1 MEKKE
6 RCFRQ
11 ADSRH
16 MREELRRLVEYHVYL
31 ERYVAKTFNKLRSN
45 TFAIGLV
52 SSEGALLDLYPHD
65 KTAQENLFH
74 GEIQV
79 SDLWCGIGHNAVSE
93 GLKVR
98 RSRMSVGAE
107 NEADILKQYAVY
119 FAIMNMNDIYEP
131 YALQPPFGIVILT
144 PLGYASDVF
153 FAMSVGIAHDLMLNV
168 QFKSTSVKFYER
180 SGKGVLV
187 VDSMMA
193 EETLITYCNEEL
205 LRILDVPAADLRYQ
219 PVGKLINPLP
229 DNTKFWEIVEEC
241 KVVSNEPMRLRV
253 GGSEVECLVTTDAYK
268 QPSIKSTG
276 VIFYLTTQRKISEE
290 LSEKMANGAVKTFD
304 DIIGGDHSLKNMIER
319 AKRMALTDSNIM
331 ILGESGTGKDVL
343 AQAIHNG
350 SQRRRKPFIA
360 LNCGAMPKDLIESE
374 LFGYEAGAF
383 TGAKKNGNMGKFEL
397 AMGGTIFLDEIGEMP
412 LDLQAKLL
420 RVVEQKQ
427 LMRLGGSR
435 LITVDVKIIA
445 ATNADIWE
453 MIEKKQFRAD
463 LFYRLST
470 MRLNLM
476 PLRERKGDI
485 IPLCEYFIRR
495 ISKRIGKDNI
505 MRLTDES
512 KALLLSMDWL
522 GNIRELQNLIEC
534 IVQLYPGDLILPQY
548 ILENT
553 MSYQRPAAL
562 EMRAAPPAA
571 RERERLPEPP
581 LPRLGAVTREELENA
596 LEVCG
601 QNRTKAAK
609 YLGISRRTIYRKL
622 EEYALSNENQA
633 SLKK

>member
-1 MEKKE
+1 MEKRE
-6 RCFRQ
+6 RCFKQ

-16 MREELRRLVEYHVYL
+16 MREELHRLVEYHIYL
-31 ERYVAKTFNKLRSN
+31 ERYVAKTFNKLRRN

-65 KTAQENLFH
+65 ETVLEDLFH

-79 SDLWCGIGHNAVSE
+79 SDLWCGLGYNAVSE
-93 GLKVR
+93 GVKVR

-144 PLGYASDVF
+144 PLAHASDVF
-153 FAMSVGIAHDLMLNV
+153 FTMSVGIAHDLMLNV

-205 LRILDVPAADLRYQ
+205 LHILDVPAADLRYQ
-219 PVGKLINPLP
+219 PVEKLINPLP
-229 DNTKFWEIVEEC
+229 NNTRFWEIVKEC

-253 GGSEVECLVTTDAYK
+253 GSSEAECLVTTDAYK

-304 DIIGGDHSLKNMIER
+304 DIIGEDHSLKNMIER
-319 AKRMALTDSNIM
+319 ARRMALTDSNIM
-331 ILGESGTGKDVL
+331 ILGESGTGKDIL

-445 ATNADIWE
+445 ATNVDIWE

-512 KALLLSMDWL
+512 RALLLSMDWL

-553 MSYQRPAAL
+553 MSFQRPAAL
-562 EMRAAPPAA
+562 EMQAAPPGA

-596 LEVCG
+596 LDVCG

-609 YLGISRRTIYRKL
+609 YLGISRRTIYRKM
-622 EEYALSNENQA
+622 EEYGLSDEKQA